1 MPSTYRVAVIGS
13 TGQGNYGH
21 GLDMVWK
28 NLPQCEVV
36 AVADDHPDGLAN
48 AKMRLGVQQGF
59 ESYHSMLEAVQ
70 PDLVSVAPRWTH
82 QHRDMVIAAARAG
95 VKGIYLEKP
104 VCRSL
109 EEADEML
116 EECRKSQTKVAVAH
130 QTRYSPI
137 LKVVYGMIHD
147 GTLGDLLEIH
157 ARGKEDHRGG
167 GEDLWVLGTHVLN
180 LMQFLGGGPQWC
192 TSMILQQGQ
201 LAGPGDIHPGNEGL
215 GPIAGDAIQAHF
227 ALESGAIGRWS
238 SIRDAAAQP
247 SRFGITLKGSRG
259 LITMGTG
266 FLPKAYW
273 LANPSWNTGSNQ
285 RPWTPIS
292 SNGPGQ
298 LEPLEDGGLQAGN
311 VLACQDLIA
320 AIEDDR
326 QPESNLADASLTT
339 EMILGVFES
348 HRTGKRIS
356 FPMSSRQHPL
366 TRPFEW
372 KGS

>member
-48 AKMRLGVQQGF
+48 AKMRLGVHQGF

-137 LKVVYGMIHD
+137 LKVIYGMIHD

-157 ARGKEDHRGG
+157 ARG
-167 GEDLWVLGTHVLN
+167 
-180 LMQFLGGGPQWC
+180 
-192 TSMILQQGQ
+192 
-201 LAGPGDIHPGNEGL
+201 
-215 GPIAGDAIQAHF
+215 
-227 ALESGAIGRWS
+227 
-238 SIRDAAAQP
+238 
-247 SRFGITLKGSRG
+247 
-259 LITMGTG
+259 
-266 FLPKAYW
+266 
-273 LANPSWNTGSNQ
+273 
-285 RPWTPIS
+285 
-292 SNGPGQ
+292 
-298 LEPLEDGGLQAGN
+298 
-311 VLACQDLIA
+311 
-320 AIEDDR
+320 
-326 QPESNLADASLTT
+326 
-339 EMILGVFES
+339 
-348 HRTGKRIS
+348 
-356 FPMSSRQHPL
+356 
-366 TRPFEW
+366 
-372 KGS
+372 